1 MKNKILFIFPI
12 FIFLCACSGNY
23 TPKPRAYFYIDLP
36 QPVYHSFEGCSR
48 FTFDI
53 SNHAYVKEIRDSLGT
68 KWFNIE
74 YPHYNVGI
82 YCSYF
87 PIDKEKLAAQAEQSE
102 NLAYFHIIKAN
113 GIDEYEFNRP
123 EKKVYGRVYEI
134 KGNVASPV
142 QFVLTDS
149 VRSFFRGALYFDN
162 SPNIDSISPVLAY
175 INQDIHIILES
186 FQWKQ

>member
-1 MKNKILFIFPI
+1 MKNKILFIFPF
-12 FIFLCACSGNY
+12 FIFSCACSGNY

-36 QPVYHSFEGCSR
+36 QPVYRPLENYSQ

-53 SNHAYVKEIRDSLGT
+53 SNHAHVKEIRDSLGT

-74 YPHYNVGI
+74 YPHYNAGI

-87 PIDKEKLAAQAEQSE
+87 PVNKETLVVKAKESEQM
-102 NLAYFHIIKAN
+102 AYFHKIKAD
-113 GIDEYEFNRP
+113 GIDEYEFARP
-123 EKKVYGRVYEI
+123 EKKLYGLVYEI

-162 SPNIDSISPVLAY
+162 PSNIDSISPVLAY
-175 INQDIHIILES
+175 INRDIHIILES